1 NIICSPPRCD
11 ISRLYFLYCLS
22 VFFFF
27 FFFFQAED
35 GIRDYKVTGVQTC
48 ALPICISSL
57 HDQPFETRREAAQ
70 QRADA
75 EGGQSQREYPA
86 TPVNISQPAG
96 ENEKGALAEQ
106 ISVVD
111 VALSLQG
118 PDDVRGQIPRN
129 PGQRNG
135 QDARVQKDNAG
146 PENRRPQRSTPVGHD
161 RLSPLNCLRL
171 VRRTAISRGREYG
184 AAPNTTEAPG
194 GSAAR

>member
-1 NIICSPPRCD
+1 NDES
-11 ISRLYFLYCLS
+11 
-22 VFFFF
+22 
-27 FFFFQAED
+27 A
-35 GIRDYKVTGVQTC
+35 RDPLQD
-48 ALPICISSL
+48 AQ

-118 PDDVRGQIPRN
+118 PDDVRGQIPRTSS
-129 PGQRNG
+129 
-135 QDARVQKDNAG
+135 G
-146 PENRRPQRSTPVGHD
+146 PWRERRSEEHTSELQ
-161 RLSPLNCLRL
+161 
-171 VRRTAISRGREYG
+171 SRGHI
-184 AAPNTTEAPG
+184 
-194 GSAAR
+194 